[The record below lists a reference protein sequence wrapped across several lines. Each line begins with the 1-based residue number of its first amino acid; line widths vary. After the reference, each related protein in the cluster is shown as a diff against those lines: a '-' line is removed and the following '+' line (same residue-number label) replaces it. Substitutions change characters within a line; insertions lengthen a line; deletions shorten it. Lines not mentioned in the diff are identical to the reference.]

1 MLSHIFRSQCY
12 KRQAAAANLAGRSA
26 QVAEGRR
33 GDQQRFQAAGVGRNV
48 RKKIY
53 IYINI
58 WLVVW
63 NIFSI
68 YWEYSSQLT
77 NIFQR
82 G

>member
-48 RKKIY
+48 RKKKIKYIY
-53 IYINI
+53 IYKY
-58 WLVVW
+58 LVGGLEHFFH
-63 NIFSI
+63 ILGI
-68 YWEYSSQLT
+68 LIPT
-77 NIFQR
+77 D
-82 G
+82 

>member
-53 IYINI
+53 IYKY
-58 WLVVW
+58 LVGGLEHFFH
-63 NIFSI
+63 ILGI
-68 YWEYSSQLT
+68 LIPT
-77 NIFQR
+77 D
-82 G
+82 

>member
-48 RKKIY
+48 RKNIY
-53 IYINI
+53 IYKY
-58 WLVVW
+58 LVGGLEHFFH
-63 NIFSI
+63 ILGI
-68 YWEYSSQLT
+68 LIPT
-77 NIFQR
+77 D
-82 G
+82 